1 MANNQATYVVYMH
14 TTPSGRRYV
23 GMTCKDPKNRWE
35 KGNGY
40 RNQKYFYLAIQKYGW
55 DNIQHDVLF
64 SALPKE
70 EAEQKERELISLYHS
85 ADRRYGY
92 NIDLGG
98 KSKGRC
104 SEETKKLI
112 SERQKGWRPS
122 EYMLQRA
129 KEVNTGRPC
138 SKETREKIGLAQI
151 GKKVSDE
158 AKLKMSNSHKGKHLA
173 DSHKEHISEKVKKGW
188 TAERRKHMS
197 EISKGRK
204 GPTWSEEQIQWYRDN
219 NRGEKS
225 VLSKKVGQFDLKGN
239 LICTFGSAREAG
251 RDGFTYSG
259 VSAVCRGEKH
269 THHGFVWKYLEE

>member
-55 DNIQHDVLF
+55 DNIQHDILF
-64 SALPKE
+64 SALTKE
-70 EAEQKERELISLYHS
+70 EAEQKERELIAFYNS

-104 SEETKKLI
+104 SDETKKLI
-112 SERQKGWRPS
+112 SQIQKGRKQS
-122 EYMLQRA
+122 QETIQKRIKSRSGYRHSAETIEKIRQA
-129 KEVNTGRPC
+129 NKGRKFTAEQINKMKANRKPMVFTD
-138 SKETREKIGLAQI
+138 ETRRK
-151 GKKVSDE
+151 
-158 AKLKMSNSHKGKHLA
+158 
-173 DSHKEHISEKVKKGW
+173 ISEGIKASW
-188 TAERRKHMS
+188 TPERRKYMS

-204 GPTWSEEQIQWYRDN
+204 GPTWSEEQIQWFKIN
-219 NRGEKS
+219 NRGEMS
-225 VLSKKVGQFDLKGN
+225 VLSKKVGQYDLQGN
-239 LICTFGSAREAG
+239 LIRTFGSAREAG
-251 RDGFTYSG
+251 RNGFHASG
-259 VSAVCRGEKH
+259 VSAACRGEKH
-269 THHGFVWKYLEE
+269 THHGFIWKYMEE